1 MYVLGFTQRDMRS
14 SNALLEVPIITL
26 WRIG

>member
-1 MYVLGFTQRDMRS
+1 MYVLGFTQRDMRNP
-14 SNALLEVPIITL
+14 NALLEVPIITL